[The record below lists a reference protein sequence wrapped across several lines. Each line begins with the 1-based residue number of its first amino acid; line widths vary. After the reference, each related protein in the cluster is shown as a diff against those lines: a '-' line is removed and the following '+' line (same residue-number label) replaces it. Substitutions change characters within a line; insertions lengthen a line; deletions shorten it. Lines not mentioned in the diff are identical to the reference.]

1 MSAEAV
7 VPTQTRPGSF
17 TVPFAGNLV
26 PLPSVDVSVHRERPK
41 GAGKH
46 KSHISVLSK
55 DEKNGRIRGYLY
67 IQTSG
72 TLSFVLL

>member
-17 TVPFAGNLV
+17 TVPVAGNLV
-26 PLPSVDVSVHRERPK
+26 PLPSVDAFVHQERPK
-41 GAGKH
+41 GAGKC

-55 DEKNGRIRGYLY
+55 DKKLEN
-67 IQTSG
+67 
-72 TLSFVLL
+72 

>member
-7 VPTQTRPGSF
+7 MPMQTRPGSF
-17 TVPFAGNLV
+17 TVPIAGNLV
-26 PLPSVDVSVHRERPK
+26 PLPSVDVSVPQERPK

-55 DEKNGRIRGYLY
+55 DKKKREN
-67 IQTSG
+67 
-72 TLSFVLL
+72 

>member
-17 TVPFAGNLV
+17 TVPIAGNLV
-26 PLPSVDVSVHRERPK
+26 PLRSVDVSVHQQRPN

-46 KSHISVLSK
+46 KSRISVLSK
-55 DEKNGRIRGYLY
+55 DDK
-67 IQTSG
+67 
-72 TLSFVLL
+72 